1 MRISDWSSDVCS
13 SDLRQ
18 IVGIREWK
26 EMGKPLPP
34 QVIRQLTDK
43 QAEWVR
49 QFVAGANATDAARLA
64 GYAFPEVDGWRLT
77 RIPAVQAAVVQE
89 RERVLKVEIG
99 TLGLRRLTN
108 ILRNDDEW
116 KDAPA
121 TLKAFA
127 IGKALEHG
135 GHGQNASDPK
145 G

>member
-13 SDLRQ
+13 SDL
-18 IVGIREWK
+18 
-26 EMGKPLPP
+26 
-34 QVIRQLTDK
+34 
-43 QAEWVR
+43 
-49 QFVAGANATDAARLA
+49 
-64 GYAFPEVDGWRLT
+64 
-77 RIPAVQAAVVQE
+77 

-108 ILRNDDEW
+108 ILRNADEW

-135 GHGQNASDPK
+135 GHGQTASDPK
-145 G
+145 GLADTDPHEMTQEELVLPLAHLTRELVARMVDVSPDTPPGNDPTGGLAERTD

>member
-13 SDLRQ
+13 SDL
-18 IVGIREWK
+18 
-26 EMGKPLPP
+26 
-34 QVIRQLTDK
+34 
-43 QAEWVR
+43 
-49 QFVAGANATDAARLA
+49 
-64 GYAFPEVDGWRLT
+64 
-77 RIPAVQAAVVQE
+77 

-108 ILRNDDEW
+108 ILRNEDEC

-135 GHGQNASDPK
+135 GHGQNDSDPK
-145 G
+145 GLADKDPHEMTQEELVLRSEEHRYELQ

>member
-13 SDLRQ
+13 SDL
-18 IVGIREWK
+18 
-26 EMGKPLPP
+26 
-34 QVIRQLTDK
+34 
-43 QAEWVR
+43 
-49 QFVAGANATDAARLA
+49 
-64 GYAFPEVDGWRLT
+64 
-77 RIPAVQAAVVQE
+77 
-89 RERVLKVEIG
+89 

-121 TLKAFA
+121 KLKALA

-145 G
+145 GLADKDPQEMTQEKLVLNWAHIRRVLEARMVAVSPETAPANATHGDREGETE

>member
-13 SDLRQ
+13 SDL
-18 IVGIREWK
+18 
-26 EMGKPLPP
+26 
-34 QVIRQLTDK
+34 
-43 QAEWVR
+43 
-49 QFVAGANATDAARLA
+49 
-64 GYAFPEVDGWRLT
+64 
-77 RIPAVQAAVVQE
+77 
-89 RERVLKVEIG
+89 

-135 GHGQNASDPK
+135 GHGQNAGDPQGLADK
-145 G
+145 DPHEMTPEELEIGRASCRERVGTYVKITAGDATLKKK